1 TFDMLALAE
10 HGMLDAPTV
19 HWTHMLPGSG
29 IRFILRRAYHGD
41 YRQDWFTPLGWR
53 ADRARL
59 KDQFGTFYMLCCMRA
74 CGIRAA
80 FPRKRG
86 PLKAIVV
93 ASHMRRVLDAEGSCL
108 LYANVSQAVRAAVA
122 AEECGFD
129 LAGAAVFL
137 SSEPLT
143 HAKAERIERAG
154 IRIIA
159 GYGSVETGAMGLGCA
174 RRSRVDEVHL
184 AMDAYALIDQ
194 PY

>member
-1 TFDMLALAE
+1 
-10 HGMLDAPTV
+10 
-19 HWTHMLPGSG
+19 
-29 IRFILRRAYHGD
+29 
-41 YRQDWFTPLGWR
+41 
-53 ADRARL
+53 
-59 KDQFGTFYMLCCMRA
+59 
-74 CGIRAA
+74 
-80 FPRKRG
+80 
-86 PLKAIVV
+86 
-93 ASHMRRVLDAEGSCL
+93 
-108 LYANVSQAVRAAVA
+108 NVSQAVRAAVA

-194 PY
+194 PYEVPSIGVTVPAFNLTGLLDSAPKVMLNYQSDDYGDVAAGACGCGLEARG